1 MRAPRS
7 GLRIRRNEPRPR
19 IAAFAGAALLLV
31 CLAARAQP
39 PSDTRSAA
47 ALDRERVA
55 YLTANGVRAA
65 TSRAVVWVPPD
76 TLSHDEAQALAQT
89 LAGGVEAIDEFLHAP
104 RPWQRPPGAVEYFF
118 HPAMF
123 ISHANAVEGRVF
135 ISFPRIADGTAAFL
149 HEATHALLF
158 PSQSFLATYE
168 GEEEEVP
175 WLVEGLP
182 TYVAKAVAEQTGF
195 AEGNPFPIGSIEE
208 IDATCARSLATPVGA
223 EIAPF
228 IGALGTPAGLSSRER
243 RSEVAPAFYAC
254 AASFSK
260 FLAEVIGIEGLVDL
274 MVEPVVH
281 PGIERRAG
289 RSMDQLRAGWRER
302 IDAAR

>member
-1 MRAPRS
+1 MRALRS
-7 GLRIRRNEPRPR
+7 VLRIRRNEPRR
-19 IAAFAGAALLLV
+19 RSAAFAGAALVLV
-31 CLAARAQP
+31 GIAARAQP
-39 PSDTRSAA
+39 PSDTLDAA

-55 YLTANGVRAA
+55 FLTANGVRAA

-76 TLSHDEAQALAQT
+76 TLSRDEAQGLAET

-104 RPWQRPPGAVEYFF
+104 RPWQRPAGAVEYYF
-118 HPAMF
+118 HPATF

-149 HEATHALLF
+149 HETTHALLF
-158 PSQSFLATYE
+158 PSQTFLTAYE
-168 GEEEEVP
+168 GEEEEIP

-195 AEGNPFPIGSIEE
+195 AEGNPFPLGSIEE
-208 IDATCARSLATPVGA
+208 IDTTCARALTTPVGA
-223 EIAPF
+223 QIAPF

-260 FLAEVIGIEGLVDL
+260 FLAGVIGIESLVDL

-281 PGIERRAG
+281 PGIEKRAG
-289 RSMDQLRAGWRER
+289 KSMARLRAEWRER
-302 IDAAR
+302 IDAPH